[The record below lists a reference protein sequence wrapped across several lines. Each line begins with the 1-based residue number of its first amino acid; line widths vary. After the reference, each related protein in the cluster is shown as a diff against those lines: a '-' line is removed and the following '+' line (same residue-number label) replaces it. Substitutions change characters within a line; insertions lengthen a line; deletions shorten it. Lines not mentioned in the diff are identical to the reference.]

1 MKKEKGDM
9 LVKKHKNKKMK
20 KKILRSLPIIILF
33 CVYLC
38 GYVYFSV
45 HFLPKTIIN
54 GNRCGMKTVKEGND
68 LEKKRMRDYQI
79 IMRLNNSECIL
90 MNKDVP
96 YVRSDVR
103 SEMKDIL
110 KKQKKFAWFLHLK
123 DKKVFHI
130 GKYVVNEDAL
140 KSSLNTFTFV
150 HPEDIRQPENAK
162 LKFNKRTQRYK
173 IIEAVSGNKINFQ
186 KLISG
191 VKKTAEAKKTYF
203 DASKCYPQAR
213 VDSKSKQ
220 LLEAKKTLD
229 AYLSC
234 TIQYKSGTKNKKTL
248 NGNTIGHISE
258 RFHKQFSRKM
268 SYKDM
273 VQYIHEHETSKYT
286 NHVFTFTFT
295 KTGGMKAYA

>member
-110 KKQKKFAWFLHLK
+110 KKTKKIRM
-123 DKKVFHI
+123 VP
-130 GKYVVNEDAL
+130 
-140 KSSLNTFTFV
+140 SS
-150 HPEDIRQPENAK
+150 K
-162 LKFNKRTQRYK
+162 
-173 IIEAVSGNKINFQ
+173 G
-186 KLISG
+186 
-191 VKKTAEAKKTYF
+191 
-203 DASKCYPQAR
+203 
-213 VDSKSKQ
+213 
-220 LLEAKKTLD
+220 
-229 AYLSC
+229 
-234 TIQYKSGTKNKKTL
+234 
-248 NGNTIGHISE
+248 
-258 RFHKQFSRKM
+258 
-268 SYKDM
+268 
-273 VQYIHEHETSKYT
+273 
-286 NHVFTFTFT
+286 
-295 KTGGMKAYA
+295 

>member
-1 MKKEKGDM
+1 
-9 LVKKHKNKKMK
+9 MK
-20 KKILRSLPIIILF
+20 KKILRITPVIILF

-130 GKYVVNEDAL
+130 GKYVVDEDAL
-140 KSSLNTFTFV
+140 KSSLNTFTFI
-150 HPEDIRQPENAK
+150 HPEDIQQPENAK
-162 LKFNKRTQRYK
+162 LKFNKKTQRYK

-248 NGNTIGHISE
+248 N
-258 RFHKQFSRKM
+258 
-268 SYKDM
+268 
-273 VQYIHEHETSKYT
+273 
-286 NHVFTFTFT
+286 
-295 KTGGMKAYA
+295 ALC

>member
-162 LKFNKRTQRYK
+162 LKFNKKTQRYK

-234 TIQYKSGTKNKKTL
+234 TI
-248 NGNTIGHISE
+248 
-258 RFHKQFSRKM
+258 
-268 SYKDM
+268 
-273 VQYIHEHETSKYT
+273 
-286 NHVFTFTFT
+286 
-295 KTGGMKAYA
+295 